1 MRKTTMIMAVLFSIL
16 IASVAYGQKS
26 YIIIP
31 LEVSPMPTEPDD
43 DYPYYFAPPR
53 IPPKPNFSTPLRDGL
68 WGFGYELDR
77 ALWYNRYYRYRRLE
91 DMIGP
96 PHRPHPG
103 YRNQYQNRDGR
114 DDFRGYGGGKG
125 RSSKQDEDSS
135 PGRRNKNRRDNRK
148 E

>member
-1 MRKTTMIMAVLFSIL
+1 MAVLFSIL

-77 ALWYNRYYRYRRLE
+77 ALWYNRYYRYRYLH
-91 DMIGP
+91 DKL
-96 PHRPHPG
+96 HPK
-103 YRNQYQNRDGR
+103 YRNRDGR
-114 DDFRGYGGGKG
+114 DDFRGYGGGRG
-125 RSSKQDEDSS
+125 RSSKQDEDGS